1 MPVELAILAR
11 PRVRVAFAVT
21 AMSVAACQPPPESS
35 SPSSPNSP
43 SSPVSPANPS
53 SPTPPSAS
61 PAARFDVQ
69 AHRGDR
75 GHLPPGNT
83 IPAFE
88 SALAMEGLDTLEA
101 DMQITADG
109 EVVIGH
115 DDDLRETG
123 CAWTGEAVNPRSLI
137 SQQQASEVAAWD
149 CHPELPGIQAPPPL
163 ASLLALDPDIR
174 LNLELKRTSTA
185 DADVYVTAILAYQ
198 RECGGCLDGRL
209 TLQSFEWSALRHARE
224 RYGEQLEFRAAILDK
239 RGELEAIAEAR
250 AYADIWS
257 PTHEL
262 VTAERLAS
270 VHELGMLAIPWTVN
284 DPERMRALI
293 ELGVDG
299 MISDYPD
306 RVLDLVR
313 PR

>member
-1 MPVELAILAR
+1 MSVELATLAR
-11 PRVRVAFAVT
+11 PILGVAIACAT
-21 AMSVAACQPPPESS
+21 ISVIACKPGSESS
-35 SPSSPNSP
+35 
-43 SSPVSPANPS
+43 NPS
-53 SPTPPSAS
+53 MGPPD
-61 PAARFDVQ
+61 FDVQ

-88 SALAMEGLDTLEA
+88 SALAMVGLGTLEA
-101 DMQITADG
+101 DMQISADG
-109 EVVIGH
+109 QVVIGH

-123 CAWTGEAVNPRSLI
+123 CAWTGEAAPASSLI
-137 SQQQASEVAAWD
+137 SEQQAAEIGQWD

-163 ASLLALDPDIR
+163 ARLLALDPAIR
-174 LNLELKRTSTA
+174 LNLELKRPTTA
-185 DADVYVTAILAYQ
+185 DADIYVTAILAYQ

-239 RGELEAIAEAR
+239 RGDLDAITEAR

-257 PTHEL
+257 PKHEL
-262 VTAERLAS
+262 VTAELLAS
-270 VHELGMLAIPWTVN
+270 VHALGMIAIPWTVN
-284 DPERMRALI
+284 EPERMRTLI

-299 MISDYPD
+299 IISDYPD
-306 RVLDLVR
+306 LVLDLVR
-313 PR
+313 AR